1 MKSAHKIY
9 EYAYGYVM
17 EYIYTYANDMRA
29 TLITLVSTVWGD
41 LLPPWG
47 GVEIAPAQ
55 KWFFIAPGPQFL

>member
-47 GVEIAPAQ
+47 GVEIAPSQ
-55 KWFFIAPGPQFL
+55 K